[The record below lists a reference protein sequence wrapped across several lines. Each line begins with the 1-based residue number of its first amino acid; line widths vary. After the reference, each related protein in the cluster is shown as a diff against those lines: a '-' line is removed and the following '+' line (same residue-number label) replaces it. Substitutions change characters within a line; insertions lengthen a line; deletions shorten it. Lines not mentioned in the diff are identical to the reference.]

1 MSLSTMRS
9 VGALSMLA
17 LAASSA
23 LAHEHFYDVV
33 LTSAA
38 PGGTAIGTA
47 LVTFDLDLITAR
59 VEASFSGLAGGLV
72 GVQLHCCSSTP
83 GAALALGAL
92 AVTAPAGLPL
102 GLGAGSFDI
111 SYDLADGAT
120 YTGAFIAASGGM
132 VVDALNALANGAE
145 GGLVV
150 LSFSSSAFPGGEISG
165 LLVEQV
171 PSVPEP
177 AAYAMLIAGLATMS
191 ILVRRRRQ
199 A

>member
-1 MSLSTMRS
+1 
-9 VGALSMLA
+9 MLA

-38 PGGTAIGTA
+38 PGGTASGTA

-59 VEASFSGLAGGLV
+59 LEASFSGLASGLV
-72 GVQLHCCSSTP
+72 GVQLHCCSATP
-83 GAALALGAL
+83 GAGLAPGAL
-92 AVTAPAGLPL
+92 AITAPAGLPL

-111 SYDLADGAT
+111 GYDLADGAT
-120 YTGAFIAASGGM
+120 YTSTFIAASGGM

-145 GGLVV
+145 AGLVV
-150 LSFSSSAFPGGEISG
+150 LTFSSSAFPGGEISG
-165 LLVEQV
+165 FLVEQV
-171 PSVPEP
+171 ASVPEP
-177 AAYAMLIAGLATMS
+177 TAYTMLIAGLATVGA
-191 ILVRRRRQ
+191 LARRRRQ